1 MEKTLLYLLVTTIV
15 GILIKKFI
23 KLYVGET
30 PVEAPD
36 QPSEPPSTS
45 SNLQAS
51 INTFGEPD
59 DIIVANPTKAN
70 DPTSTILIYRSKGML
85 VYDNIAIDKNA
96 IVNISFHNIAIPY
109 TPDNYEIVIKTT
121 LKDHPEIYIHTG
133 PDIAWTQNVIND
145 LLHVFPLFQP

>member
-23 KLYVGET
+23 KLYVGEP

-51 INTFGEPD
+51 INAFGEPD

-70 DPTSTILIYRSKGML
+70 DPTSTILVYHSKRTL
-85 VYDNIAIDKNA
+85 VYNNIVINKKAIAD
-96 IVNISFHNIAIPY
+96 ITFHNIAIPY
-109 TPDNYEIVIKTT
+109 TPDIYEIVIKTT
-121 LKDHPEIYIHTG
+121 LKDHPEIFIRTG
-133 PDIAWTQNVIND
+133 PDISWTQDVLMQIKSVIST
-145 LLHVFPLFQP
+145 